1 MNHESRVVN
10 SNSDAVEGSKE
21 KVSLKGRG
29 SHPDVFCK
37 KGAVE
42 NFSI

>member
-21 KVSLKGRG
+21 KVSLKGRS
-29 SHPDVFCK
+29 SHPDVFSK
-37 KGAVE
+37 KGVVK